1 MPVAGFAA
9 APLTPGFGALQLA
22 AGSRAARDRNLVAVI
37 PDPQPFPASRPE
49 CGGLG
54 AACRP
59 RDLHVVMV
67 GLAYWAN
74 GATGGG
80 RV

>member
-1 MPVAGFAA
+1 MPVAWSAA
-9 APLTPGFGALQLA
+9 APLTPGFGALQLV

-37 PDPQPFPASRPE
+37 PDPQPFPASRLE
-49 CGGLG
+49 CGGPG

-59 RDLHVVMV
+59 RDLHIVMV
-67 GLAYWAN
+67 GPVDLAN
-74 GATGGG
+74 GATGGS